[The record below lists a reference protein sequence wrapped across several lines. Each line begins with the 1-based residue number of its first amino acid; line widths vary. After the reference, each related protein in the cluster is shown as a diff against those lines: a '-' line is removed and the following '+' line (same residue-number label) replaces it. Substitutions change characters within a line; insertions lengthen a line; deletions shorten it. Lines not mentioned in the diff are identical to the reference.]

1 MGRRGE
7 EMEERKAGC
16 GRVRVDGVRGN
27 EGGVGRAAPLSGWP
41 SSSAASCS
49 NSFFVAGVDR
59 SLPPSASPAASPETS
74 AAELEPGL
82 GEGWSE
88 GDDGDDATIRNRPR
102 VGWLAY
108 S

>member
-1 MGRRGE
+1 MDGEASGGDGRKEGRVQAGAGGWCERRRRRG
-7 EMEERKAGC
+7 R
-16 GRVRVDGVRGN
+16 
-27 EGGVGRAAPLSGWP
+27 EGAPLSGWP

-82 GEGWSE
+82 GEG
-88 GDDGDDATIRNRPR
+88 
-102 VGWLAY
+102 
-108 S
+108 